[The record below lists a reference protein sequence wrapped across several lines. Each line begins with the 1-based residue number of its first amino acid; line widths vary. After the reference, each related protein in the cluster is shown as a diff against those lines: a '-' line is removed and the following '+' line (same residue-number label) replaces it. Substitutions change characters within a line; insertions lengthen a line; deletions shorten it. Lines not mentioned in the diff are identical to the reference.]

1 MIYSIGVNNLKKR
14 STIGYLTTDWAW
26 GTDPLQPNGCAWY
39 RCALPSRELQKHG
52 WVTSMGLPGFS
63 KDKGFGILTG
73 DKQAIHGW
81 DIVFFKL
88 IMSRDALEAMP
99 LAQALGQKIV
109 VDIDDWF
116 EGLHPSNRAYE
127 STDPKKNPENN
138 RDIYAQII
146 MQADAVIT
154 STNFLFDYYSQKRK
168 NVFLV
173 KNGIDIDAKNV
184 RWKKK
189 VPRLHAH
196 RTNVGWVGATPWRS
210 GDLEIMAPFLG
221 DWLNSRKANFIH
233 SGHTK
238 NGAPTAASQL
248 NINEDAV
255 KTYPLVPIYE
265 YPHLFSKIDVGIVPL
280 NNIPFNH
287 AKSYIKGLEYA
298 ASGIPFVSSYSPEYQ
313 ELADLGIGRIAK
325 TQEDWIY
332 HLDELRLPA
341 IRKDE
346 AIHNSSLLQN
356 FSIEER
362 GKDWNATMKYILEN
376 I

>member
-1 MIYSIGVNNLKKR
+1 MSEESKKP
-14 STIGYLTTDWAW
+14 TAAFLTTDWSF
-26 GTDPLQPNGCAWY
+26 GLKPIQPNGCAYY
-39 RCALPSRELQKHG
+39 RCKLPMDELQKEYN
-52 WVTSMGLPGFS
+52 WVCGLGLPGLS
-63 KDKGFGILTG
+63 QSRGLGLLLNNDK
-73 DKQAIHGW
+73 AIHGW
-81 DIVFFKL
+81 DLIILKL
-88 IMSRDALEAMP
+88 IMHKTVSEFMP
-99 LAQALGQKIV
+99 IAKKLGQKII

-116 EGLHPSNRAYE
+116 DGLEPTNRAFE
-127 STDPKKNPENN
+127 TTDPIKNPEVN
-138 RDIYAQII
+138 REHYANII
-146 MQADAVIT
+146 KQADALIV
-154 STNFLFDYYSQKRK
+154 STPFLLDYYKQFHN

-173 KNGIDIDAKNV
+173 RNGIDLD
-184 RWKKK
+184 RW
-189 VPRLHAH
+189 VPRKVKN
-196 RTNVGWVGATPWRS
+196 TWSPTIGWVGATPWRS

-221 DWLNSRKANFIH
+221 DWLNSRKANYIH

-356 FSIEER
+356 FSMEER